1 MRLID
6 ADALVKVPNV
16 NWVYEYDETGCAM
29 RYKAVPLAVIEAAPT
44 IDAVPVV
51 RCRDCKYWS
60 GRNDKPGDV
69 TAIGYCNHPNHHIIP
84 LNAGWFCADGMKMEV
99 GAER

>member
-6 ADALVKVPNV
+6 ADALLDKLQMFSC
-16 NWVYEYDETGCAM
+16 YCEEDECEFMYIDLRT
-29 RYKAVPLAVIEAAPT
+29 VINAPT

-60 GRNDKPGDV
+60 GRNDNPGEV
-69 TAIGYCNHPNHHIIP
+69 TAIGYCNHPNHHIMP
-84 LNAGWFCADGMKMEV
+84 LNAGWFCADGAKMDG
-99 GAER
+99 GAEE

>member
-29 RYKAVPLAVIEAAPT
+29 QYKAVPLAAIEAAPT
-44 IDAVPVV
+44 IEAAPVV
-51 RCRDCKYWS
+51 RCKDCKHRGTSYDCPF
-60 GRNDKPGDV
+60 RRIV
-69 TAIGYCNHPNHHIIP
+69 FTEAEGYHYDDCTMDDS
-84 LNAGWFCADGMKMEV
+84 FCSFGEKKE
-99 GAER
+99 EEK